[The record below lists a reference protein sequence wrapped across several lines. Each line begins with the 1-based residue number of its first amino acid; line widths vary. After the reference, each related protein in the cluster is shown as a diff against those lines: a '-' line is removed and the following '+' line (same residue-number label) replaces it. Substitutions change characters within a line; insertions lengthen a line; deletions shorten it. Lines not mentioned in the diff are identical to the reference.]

1 MLMILAMK
9 CFSRQHTSA
18 RSRTSDGDCKDI
30 PVRKR
35 QPSSRPSHR
44 PYRLPRITILTLTVP
59 YSCQAFGVPWS
70 PVHSRLFIDCHHDHV
85 SLASE
90 RLSWRLSAICC
101 ARTFVRRVTLLFPHQ
116 PRSYYPPLNSSLSPL
131 CLIITLLPHRPTSN

>member
-1 MLMILAMK
+1 MAGK

-85 SLASE
+85 SLQLPVSAYHGAYRPYAVPA
-90 RLSWRLSAICC
+90 RLSGVSLFSFPINHDPTILLSI
-101 ARTFVRRVTLLFPHQ
+101 PHF
-116 PRSYYPPLNSSLSPL
+116 RDFPL
-131 CLIITLLPHRPTSN
+131 CLTLNLLPHRPTSN